1 MVGFEIKTVH
11 NILKRNFE
19 SLPVHKELENLTGM
33 QRWVIGYLSEHE
45 GKDVFQRDLEE
56 EFSVRRSTA
65 TGILQ
70 LMEKNELI
78 TREPVSHDARLKKL
92 VLTPKAIEI
101 QKMITEG
108 IIEHEKMLC
117 EGISQDDLEVFFK
130 VMKQIR
136 KNLEK

>member
-11 NILKRNFE
+11 NLLKRNFE
-19 SLPVHKELENLTGM
+19 SLPVHKKLSNLTGM

-45 GKDVFQRDLEE
+45 GNDVFQRDLEE

-70 LMEKNELI
+70 LMEKNDLI
-78 TREPVSHDARLKKL
+78 TREAVSHDARLKKI

-117 EGISQDDLEVFFK
+117 EGISQDDLDVFFK
-130 VMKQIR
+130 VMKQIK